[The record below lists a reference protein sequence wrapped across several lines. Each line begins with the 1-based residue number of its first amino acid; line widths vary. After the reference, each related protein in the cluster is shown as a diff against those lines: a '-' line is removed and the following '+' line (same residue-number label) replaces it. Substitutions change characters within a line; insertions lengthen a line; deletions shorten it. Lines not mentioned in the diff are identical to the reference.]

1 MEKSSQKINAKVF
14 LQNFRE
20 GKTDEELMRLHNLTP
35 GIFAKLIKV
44 LQEKNLLDPAE
55 LKSRRAIAPTEP
67 EIRIPIPEPYEFTPA
82 DPVEEIRAREGAYQD
97 PNFCPRCG
105 AHVNERMLSCP
116 ECGHVLPG
124 RERWEAVESEKRL
137 TERIPARVLGYIM
150 AIPIGIMLFFLFK
163 DVIMPMAEAP
173 IEKRAEALRRETPE
187 GKTPLQAAEDMA
199 KAAGSGIIKLELQ
212 RWINDDLISSAN
224 EDHTVFTAGS
234 RWPNLS
240 YGEKRKVL
248 QDISSALRKS
258 GKPVDFD
265 LVNDAGEALALVRGQ
280 SIKLYEEGG
289 PRESAESAVEL
300 GEQPARPSVGPDIL
314 DRIPKYLHK

>member
-1 MEKSSQKINAKVF
+1 MF
-14 LQNFRE
+14 LRDFRE
-20 GKTDEELMRLHNLTP
+20 GKTDDELMRLHNLTP

-55 LKSRRAIAPTEP
+55 LKSRRMAAPTEP
-67 EIRIPIPEPYEFTPA
+67 EIRIPLPEPYEFTP
-82 DPVEEIRAREGAYQD
+82 PEPMEEIRAREGAYQGS
-97 PNFCPRCG
+97 NFCPRCG
-105 AHVNERMLSCP
+105 AHVNEKMLSCP

-124 RERWEAVESEKRL
+124 HERWEAVESKKGL
-137 TERIPARVLGYIM
+137 IERIPARVLGYIL
-150 AIPIGIMLFFLFK
+150 AIPIGIVLFFLFK

-173 IEKRAEALRRETPE
+173 MEKRAEALRREIPE

-199 KAAGSGIIKLELQ
+199 RIAGSGIIKLELQ
-212 RWINDDLISSAN
+212 RWIDDDLISSAN

-258 GKPVDFD
+258 GRPVDFD
-265 LVNDAGEALALVRGQ
+265 LVNNAGEALALVKGQ

-289 PRESAESAVEL
+289 PKQPAESAVEL

-314 DRIPKYLHK
+314 DRLQKYNRQ